1 MATLICIVDYQCS
14 ATTLSVWKKVCVTLH
29 DSWNSIIPYNNKV
42 HAPISSI
49 LIKPRDMN
57 SLTLLDVLC
66 PMAYTLYGI
75 KYT

>member
-1 MATLICIVDYQCS
+1 MATLKCIIDYQCS

-29 DSWNSIIPYNNKV
+29 DSWNSIGPYKV

-57 SLTLLDVLC
+57 SLTLLDALC
-66 PMAYTLYGI
+66 PMAFTLYGI